1 MQLKQTLQ
9 IPSFPIY
16 PTCNDANLKKL
27 PNFEALH
34 FVKQNQIASI
44 PYMINIYIEVW
55 NYKLFHCDVR
65 SIKKKISII
74 NIRVK
79 KELRAEMIK
88 MTHLMDTDPTL
99 NPVLRHKV
107 TSNRGFGFGFRKSQV
122 FSQFFE
128 LRRTRTTKCNWVGGK
143 DYVLRSTRVIS
154 CSDPVISCHLS
165 FLKTLLSWFLTVFI
179 CLFIFS
185 SLSLL

>member
-1 MQLKQTLQ
+1 MQWCK
-9 IPSFPIY
+9 
-16 PTCNDANLKKL
+16 LKKAAEFWSFTFRQTESNCFNSL
-27 PNFEALH
+27 YDQYLH
-34 FVKQNQIASI
+34 WSMKLQTI
-44 PYMINIYIEVW
+44 PLWCAFN
-55 NYKLFHCDVR
+55 
-65 SIKKKISII
+65 KKKISII

-128 LRRTRTTKCNWVGGK
+128 LRRTRTTKCNWVGGE

-165 FLKTLLSWFLTVFI
+165 FLKTHLFWFLTVFI
-179 CLFIFS
+179 CFFIFS